1 MSAGYI
7 FLDLETTGLTS
18 EDEIT
23 EAAWLTY
30 FPGAVEVT
38 AYAVRSMF
46 VEHERRPSQWVI
58 ENTDYCSRILPA
70 IGNWVSL
77 KHMLTTLKIDC
88 QVLREAGAS
97 EVYLVGSNIAFD
109 DGFLV
114 RAMQEVWPYSKQ
126 PVERP
131 YHYHLID
138 VETLAMVRPGLKEPP
153 RTSDLPILLRFGV
166 PDGQPHQALYDARLA
181 MLAFLKIVDV

>member
-1 MSAGYI
+1 MGVSAGYV

-30 FPGAVEVT
+30 FPGSPI
-38 AYAVRSMF
+38 AVRSMF

-70 IGNWVSL
+70 IGTWVSL
-77 KHMLTTLKIDC
+77 GSMLKTLELDC
-88 QVLREAGAS
+88 QALREAGAS

-114 RAMQEVWPYSKQ
+114 RALQEVGPYLLRG
-126 PVERP
+126 VERP

-138 VETLAMVRPGLKEPP
+138 VETLAMAWDGLKVPPHTKDLLRLRDVEEPP
-153 RTSDLPILLRFGV
+153 
-166 PDGQPHQALYDARLA
+166 GQPHQALYDARVA
-181 MLAFLKIVDV
+181 MLAFLKMVDV